1 MTIRLYYTDT
11 YLRTFDATIVERADN
26 GRRLYLDRSAFYP
39 TSGGQPHD
47 VGTLGG
53 VAVIDVVDEE
63 ERVAHVLAAPYAGP
77 DAVHG
82 DLDWPRRWDF
92 VQQHTG
98 QHLLSGTFEEL
109 FDMPTV
115 SVHFGDALSTLEL
128 RAPAVSPKQLRR
140 AEEHAN
146 ALVAENR
153 PVTVTFEDA
162 AAVAA
167 RLRRPS
173 TRTGMLRIVS
183 IEGHD
188 TSACGGT
195 HVRATGEIGAILLRR
210 IEKIRDNVRI
220 EFVCGSRAIRRAR
233 ADYDA
238 LSGIAA
244 RLSASVDE
252 VAPLVQAQ
260 ADEAKALASAN
271 RKLAEEVAGYRA
283 RAQWETTQPGRDG
296 VRRLRGADGMS
307 ADELRAWATA
317 CAALPSTV
325 AAGAVR
331 SSRTIATAVS
341 ADLNANAGALLK
353 DALQRVGGRGGGS
366 PRTAQ
371 GTVPEDAHVDAMLSA
386 ILDAEYHRTAP

>member
-1 MTIRLYYTDT
+1 MTNRLYYTDT
-11 YLRTFDATIVERADN
+11 YLRTFDATIVERADD

-47 VGTLGG
+47 RGTLGG
-53 VAVIDVVDEE
+53 VDVIDVVDEE

-82 DLDWPRRWDF
+82 AIDWPRRWDF

-98 QHLLSGTFEEL
+98 QHLLSGTFEAL

-128 RAPAVSPKQLRR
+128 RAPALSPAQLRR
-140 AEEHAN
+140 VEEHAN

-153 PVTVTFEDA
+153 PVIVTFEDA
-162 AAVAA
+162 EAVAA

-173 TRTGMLRIVS
+173 MRTGTLRIVT

-188 TSACGGT
+188 VSACGGT
-195 HVRATGEIGAILLRR
+195 HVRATGEIGALLLRR
-210 IEKIRDNVRI
+210 VEKIRDNVRI
-220 EFVCGSRAIRRAR
+220 EFVCGARAIRRAR

-238 LSGIAA
+238 LSGIAM

-260 ADEAKALASAN
+260 ADEAKALASVN
-271 RKLAEEVAGYRA
+271 RKLTEEVAGHRA
-283 RAQWETTQPGRDG
+283 RIQWEAATPGADG
-296 VRRLRGADGMS
+296 VRRLRGVDGMS
-307 ADELRAWATA
+307 SDELRAWAAA
-317 CAALPSTV
+317 CAALPATV

-331 SSRTIATAVS
+331 SSRTIAAAVS
-341 ADLNANAGALLK
+341 ADLHANAGALLK
-353 DALQRVGGRGGGS
+353 EALQRVGGRGGGS

-371 GTVPEDAHVDAMLSA
+371 GTVPEDGHVDVVLSA
-386 ILDAEYHRTAP
+386 VLDAAYGPAAS

>member
-1 MTIRLYYTDT
+1 MTTRLYYTDS
-11 YLRTFDATIVERADN
+11 YLRTFDATIVERADD

-47 VGTLGG
+47 LGTLGG
-53 VAVIDVVDEE
+53 VDVIDVVDEE
-63 ERVAHVLAAPYAGP
+63 ERVAHVLAVPHTGP

-82 DLDWPRRWDF
+82 VVDWPRRWDF
-92 VQQHTG
+92 AQQHTG

-109 FDMPTV
+109 FDWPTV
-115 SVHFGDALSTLEL
+115 SVHFGDVLSTLEI
-128 RAPAVSPKQLRR
+128 RTPGVSPAQLRR
-140 AEEHAN
+140 VEEYAN

-162 AAVAA
+162 AAVTA

-173 TRTGMLRIVS
+173 MRTGTLRIVT

-188 TSACGGT
+188 VSACGGT

-210 IEKIRDNVRI
+210 AEKIRDNARI
-220 EFVCGSRAIRRAR
+220 EFVCGARAIRRAR

-238 LSGIAA
+238 LSGIATS
-244 RLSASVDE
+244 LSASVDE

-260 ADEAKALASAN
+260 ADEAKSLSSTN
-271 RKLAEEVAGYRA
+271 RKLTEEVAGYRA
-283 RAQWETTQPGRDG
+283 RVQWEATPSGSDG
-296 VRRLRGADGMS
+296 VRRLRGADGLS

-317 CAALPSTV
+317 CAALPATV

-331 SSRTIATAVS
+331 NSRTIAAAMS
-341 ADLNANAGALLK
+341 PDLNANAGALLK

-366 PRTAQ
+366 ARTAQ
-371 GTVPEDAHVDAMLSA
+371 GTVPEDAHVDAVLSA
-386 ILDAEYHRTAP
+386 VLDAEYHRSAP

>member
-1 MTIRLYYTDT
+1 MTNRLYYTDS
-11 YLRTFDATIVERADN
+11 YLRTFDATIVERADDD
-26 GRRLYLDRSAFYP
+26 RRLYLDRSAFYP
-39 TSGGQPHD
+39 TSGGQPND
-47 VGTLGG
+47 LGTLGG
-53 VAVIDVVDEE
+53 VDVIDVVDED
-63 ERVAHVLAAPYAGP
+63 ERVAHVLAAPYSGP
-77 DAVHG
+77 DTVHG
-82 DLDWPRRWDF
+82 AINWPRRWDF

-140 AEEHAN
+140 AEEHVN

-162 AAVAA
+162 AVVAA

-173 TRTGMLRIVS
+173 MRTGTLRIVT

-188 TSACGGT
+188 VSACGGT

-210 IEKIRDNVRI
+210 VEKIRDNVRI
-220 EFVCGSRAIRRAR
+220 EFVCGTRAIRRAR

-238 LSGIAA
+238 LSGIAT

-271 RKLAEEVAGYRA
+271 RKLTEEVAGYRA
-283 RAQWETTQPGRDG
+283 RAQWEATPPGSDG
-296 VRRLRGADGMS
+296 VRRLRAAGGMS
-307 ADELRAWATA
+307 ADELRAWAAA
-317 CAALPSTV
+317 CAALPATGPAGAARTARTRP
-325 AAGAVR
+325 AAGAP
-331 SSRTIATAVS
+331 
-341 ADLNANAGALLK
+341 DLGPNAGALLK
-353 DALQRVGGRGGGS
+353 DALPLVGGRGGGS

-371 GTVPEDAHVDAMLSA
+371 GTVPEDAHIDTVLGAV
-386 ILDAEYHRTAP
+386 LDGEYRRIAP

>member
-1 MTIRLYYTDT
+1 MTTRLYYTDS
-11 YLRTFDATIVERADN
+11 YLRTFDATIVERADD

-47 VGTLGG
+47 LGTLGG
-53 VAVIDVVDEE
+53 VDVIDVVDEE
-63 ERVAHVLAAPYAGP
+63 ERVAHVLAVPYTGP

-82 DLDWPRRWDF
+82 VVDWPRRWDF
-92 VQQHTG
+92 AQQHTG

-109 FDMPTV
+109 FDWPTV
-115 SVHFGDALSTLEL
+115 SVHFGDVLSTLEI
-128 RAPAVSPKQLRR
+128 RTPGVSPAQLRR
-140 AEEHAN
+140 VEEHAN

-162 AAVAA
+162 AAVTA

-173 TRTGMLRIVS
+173 MRTGTLRIVT

-188 TSACGGT
+188 VSACGGT

-210 IEKIRDNVRI
+210 AEKIRDNARI
-220 EFVCGSRAIRRAR
+220 EFVCGARAIRRAR

-238 LSGIAA
+238 LSGIATS
-244 RLSASVDE
+244 LSASVDE

-260 ADEAKALASAN
+260 ADEAKSLSSTN
-271 RKLAEEVAGYRA
+271 RKLTEEVAGYRA
-283 RAQWETTQPGRDG
+283 RVQWEATPSGSDG
-296 VRRLRGADGMS
+296 VRRLRGADGLS

-317 CAALPSTV
+317 CAALPATV

-331 SSRTIATAVS
+331 NSRTIAAAMS
-341 ADLNANAGALLK
+341 PDLNANAGALLK

-366 PRTAQ
+366 ARTAQ
-371 GTVPEDAHVDAMLSA
+371 GTVPEDAHVDAVLSA
-386 ILDAEYHRTAP
+386 VLDAEYHRSAP

>member
-1 MTIRLYYTDT
+1 MTIRLYYTDS
-11 YLRTFDATIVERADN
+11 YLRTFDATIVERADD

-47 VGTLGG
+47 RGTLGG
-53 VAVIDVVDEE
+53 VDVIDVVDEE
-63 ERVAHVLAAPYAGP
+63 ERVAHVLAAPYTGP

-82 DLDWPRRWDF
+82 AIDWPRRWDF

-98 QHLLSGTFEEL
+98 QHLLSGICEEL
-109 FDMPTV
+109 FDWPTV
-115 SVHFGDALSTLEL
+115 SVHFGDVLSTLEL
-128 RAPAVSPKQLRR
+128 RTAAVSPKQLRR
-140 AEEHAN
+140 LEEYSN
-146 ALVAENR
+146 ELVAENR

-173 TRTGMLRIVS
+173 TRTGTLRIVT
-183 IEGHD
+183 IEGLD

-210 IEKIRDNVRI
+210 VEKIRDNARI

-238 LSGIAA
+238 LSGIAM

-260 ADEAKALASAN
+260 ADEAKAFASTN
-271 RKLAEEVAGYRA
+271 RKLTEEVAGHRA
-283 RAQWETTQPGRDG
+283 RAQWEATSPGADG
-296 VRRLRGADGMS
+296 VRRLRAADGMS
-307 ADELRAWATA
+307 ADELRAWAAA
-317 CAALPSTV
+317 CAALPTTV

-331 SSRTIATAVS
+331 SSRTIAAAVS

-371 GTVPEDAHVDAMLSA
+371 GSVPEDAHVDSVLSA
-386 ILDAEYHRTAP
+386 VLDAVYARSGS

>member
-1 MTIRLYYTDT
+1 MTIRLYYADT
-11 YLRTFDATIVERADN
+11 YLRTFDATIVERADD

-47 VGTLGG
+47 LGTLGG
-53 VAVIDVVDEE
+53 MDVIDVVDEE
-63 ERVAHVLAAPYAGP
+63 EHVAHLLATPYTGP

-82 DLDWPRRWDF
+82 AIDWRRRWDF

-115 SVHFGDALSTLEL
+115 SVHFGDTLSTLEL
-128 RAPAVSPKQLRR
+128 RAPVVSPAQLRR
-140 AEEHAN
+140 VEERAN

-153 PVTVTFEDA
+153 AVTVTFEDA

-173 TRTGMLRIVS
+173 TRTGTLRIVT

-210 IEKIRDNVRI
+210 VEKIRDNTRI
-220 EFVCGSRAIRRAR
+220 EFLCGTRAIRRAR
-233 ADYDA
+233 ADYEA
-238 LSGIAA
+238 LSGIAT
-244 RLSASVDE
+244 RLSAGVDE

-260 ADEAKALASAN
+260 ADEAKALASVN
-271 RKLAEEVAGYRA
+271 RKLAEEVAGHRA
-283 RAQWETTQPGRDG
+283 RAQWEATLPGSDG
-296 VRRLRGADGMS
+296 VRRLHGANGMA
-307 ADELRAWATA
+307 ADELRAWAAA
-317 CAALPSTV
+317 CAALPATV

-331 SSRTIATAVS
+331 SSRTIAAAVS

-366 PRTAQ
+366 ARTAQ
-371 GTVPEDAHVDAMLSA
+371 GTVPDDAHVDTVLGAVLN
-386 ILDAEYHRTAP
+386 AEYGRVAP

>member
-1 MTIRLYYTDT
+1 MTTRLYYTDS
-11 YLRTFDATIVERADN
+11 YSRTFDATIVERADD

-39 TSGGQPHD
+39 TSGGQPND
-47 VGTLGG
+47 LGTLGG
-53 VAVIDVVDEE
+53 IHIVDVVDED

-77 DAVHG
+77 DTVHG
-82 DLDWPRRWDF
+82 VIDWTRRWDF

-98 QHLLSGTFEEL
+98 QHLLSGICEEL
-109 FDMPTV
+109 FDWPTV
-115 SVHFGDALSTLEL
+115 SVHFGDVLSTLEI
-128 RAPAVSPKQLRR
+128 RTATVSPKQLRR
-140 AEEHAN
+140 IEEYAN
-146 ALVAENR
+146 ELVAENR

-162 AAVAA
+162 AAVAP

-173 TRTGMLRIVS
+173 HRTGTLRIVS
-183 IEGHD
+183 IEGLD

-210 IEKIRDNVRI
+210 IEKIRDNTRI
-220 EFVCGSRAIRRAR
+220 EFVCGARAIRRAR

-238 LSGIAA
+238 LSGIAT

-260 ADEAKALASAN
+260 ADEAKVLASAN
-271 RKLAEEVAGYRA
+271 RKLSEEVAGHRA
-283 RAQWETTQPGRDG
+283 RAQWEATSPGRDG

-307 ADELRAWATA
+307 ADELRAWAAA
-317 CAALPSTV
+317 CAALSATV

-331 SSRTIATAVS
+331 SSRTIAAAVS

-353 DALQRVGGRGGGS
+353 EALQRVGGRGGGS

-371 GTVPEDAHVDAMLSA
+371 GTVPEDAHVDAVLSA
-386 ILDAEYHRTAP
+386 MLEAEYHRTAP